1 MTLHENTECV
11 VKWIERVADN
21 PSTACKRCS
30 KWHNDIGMRRRGVC
44 RAYKAQTYDTD
55 FCLKEFEAK

>member
-11 VKWIERVADN
+11 VKWIKRVADN

-55 FCLKEFEAK
+55 FCLKEFDAK

>member
-1 MTLHENTECV
+1 MDLQANTERV
-11 VKWIERVADN
+11 VTWIERAIEN

-44 RAYKAQTYDTD
+44 RAYKSQTYDTD
-55 FCLKEFEAK
+55 FCFKEFEAK

>member
-1 MTLHENTECV
+1 MDLQANTERV
-11 VKWIERVADN
+11 VAWIERAIEN

-55 FCLKEFEAK
+55 FCFKEFEAK

>member
-11 VKWIERVADN
+11 VKWIERVIEN
-21 PSTACKRCS
+21 PSTACKRCQ
-30 KWHNDIGMRRRGVC
+30 KWHNDIGMKRRGVC

-55 FCLKEFEAK
+55 FCFKEFEAK